1 VVVAAEREI
10 EGRGRVVLRYSGTES
25 LARVMVEADDDAL
38 VRKTAERV
46 ADVIRENLGA

>member
-1 VVVAAEREI
+1 VVSAAEREI

-38 VRKTAERV
+38 VRNTAERV
-46 ADVIRENLGA
+46 ANIIRLHLG